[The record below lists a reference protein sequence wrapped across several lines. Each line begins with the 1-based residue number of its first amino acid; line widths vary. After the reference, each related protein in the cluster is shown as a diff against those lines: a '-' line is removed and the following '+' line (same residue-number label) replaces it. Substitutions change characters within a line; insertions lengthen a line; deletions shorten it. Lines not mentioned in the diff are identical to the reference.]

1 MSAPVGRAGA
11 ARSGIVT
18 SPLSRTARVVRSP
31 DMKPGRSPAATS
43 ESREEPMNV
52 NDAFPSN
59 YLKASDLQGK
69 AVAVT
74 ISHVEREAI
83 GRDKEMKPVLY
94 FKGKTKGVVLNKTN
108 ARNITNL
115 LGTAETDEWA
125 GHVIA
130 IYPTTTEFAGE
141 TVEGI
146 RVKAARSEERRVGKG

>member
-1 MSAPVGRAGA
+1 
-11 ARSGIVT
+11 
-18 SPLSRTARVVRSP
+18 
-31 DMKPGRSPAATS
+31 
-43 ESREEPMNV
+43 MNV

-69 AVAVT
+69 AVPVT
-74 ISHVEREAI
+74 ISHVTPEAI

-115 LGTAETDEWA
+115 LGTAETDEWT
-125 GHVIA
+125 GQVIA

-141 TVEGI
+141 TVECI
-146 RVKAARSEERRVGKG
+146 RVKAAPVPRPAAPPPPPPPSELVSELDADEIPF